1 MLIGCIILIIIGL
14 ILLYGAIACLFI
26 IKQMIETLFNVID
39 EMKKE
44 IDNIY
49 ILLDSKSNRLYTNIK
64 NQNTTDS
71 KITDILILCR
81 KAKNSFKNLSTDISI
96 IRNELKQIKPQTAL
110 KNDFRSEDDDDDLDA
125 YNL

>member
-26 IKQMIETLFNVID
+26 IKQMIENLSTVID